1 MSSHN
6 ICPDCGVELGTKSH
20 FIIHDAWMVGQA
32 NSYRKERPGMIYLIV
47 MFQLGKIVQSYAYID
62 FDRFSTEYRNFMANP
77 YYGWDSIRRYMFNPK
92 NVEIRE
98 LL

>member
-47 MFQLGKIVQSYAYID
+47 MFRAGKLVQSYAYND
-62 FDRFSTEYRNFMANP
+62 FDTFTNQWRGYVANP
-77 YYGWDSIRRYMFNPK
+77 YWGWDSIKRYTFSPQNMEVK
-92 NVEIRE
+92 E